1 MSYKL
6 VLHAGPDL
14 TDASRRLI
22 HLWGPLTHCCE
33 KKKESVNQ
41 FAKIGKLCSE
51 STVIK
56 KFSIISEVPTI
67 TAFVAAFDA
76 KALNCTE
83 LLESYLADGNRII
96 NCHRQTNR
104 NRHNWNIWYNTWL
117 FIRITSVFSYLYC
130 KRTYTLHLYSMRG
143 RIKTLKHNVRTT
155 LQLSY
160 HGCKYLTYTSKTPHV
175 IRTQMVVTVRFTI
188 RVTSLPRWNKQ
199 GIKVCDSFLAYY
211 TCGVKLLEY
220 RYAQVW
226 NIAKRRK
233 QSPIG
238 WFL

>member
-1 MSYKL
+1 MRKKRK
-6 VLHAGPDL
+6 
-14 TDASRRLI
+14 ASINSR
-22 HLWGPLTHCCE
+22 
-33 KKKESVNQ
+33 K
-41 FAKIGKLCSE
+41 SE
-51 STVIK
+51 NYALKVRSFK
-56 KFSIISEVPTI
+56 KFSIIAEVPTI

-83 LLESYLADGNRII
+83 LLESDLAGGNRII
-96 NCHRQTNR
+96 HCHRQTNR
-104 NRHNWNIWYNTWL
+104 NRHNWNIWHNTWSTL

-130 KRTYTLHLYSMRG
+130 KITNTLHLYSMRG
-143 RIKTLKHNVRTT
+143 GIKTLKHNVRTT
-155 LQLSY
+155 LQLAY
-160 HGCKYLTYTSKTPHV
+160 HGCQCLTQTSKTPHV
-175 IRTQMVVTVRFTI
+175 KRTQMVVTVRFTI
-188 RVTSLPRWNKQ
+188 RVISLPRWNKQ
-199 GIKVCDSFLAYY
+199 GIKICDWFLAYC

>member
-1 MSYKL
+1 MRTP
-6 VLHAGPDL
+6 H
-14 TDASRRLI
+14 
-22 HLWGPLTHCCE
+22 PLLRE
-33 KKKESVNQ
+33 KKESVNQ

-51 STVIK
+51 STVITK
-56 KFSIISEVPTI
+56 LSIIAEVPTI
-67 TAFVAAFDA
+67 TAFAAAFDA
-76 KALNCTE
+76 EAFNCTE
-83 LLESYLADGNRII
+83 LLESYLAGGNRII
-96 NCHRQTNR
+96 NCDRHTNR
-104 NRHNWNIWYNTWL
+104 NRHNWNIWHNTWSTL

-130 KRTYTLHLYSMRG
+130 KKTNTLHLCSVRG

-160 HGCKYLTYTSKTPHV
+160 HCCKYLTHTSKTPHV
-175 IRTQMVVTVRFTI
+175 QRTQIVVTVRFTI
-188 RVTSLPRWNKQ
+188 RITSLPRWDKQ
-199 GIKVCDSFLAYY
+199 GIKICDWFLAHY
-211 TCGVKLLEY
+211 CGVKLLEY

>member
-1 MSYKL
+1 MRGS
-6 VLHAGPDL
+6 
-14 TDASRRLI
+14 RLI
-22 HLWGPLTHCCE
+22 HLWGPFTHCCE
-33 KKKESVNQ
+33 KKMESVNQ

-51 STVIK
+51 RTVMK
-56 KFSIISEVPTI
+56 KFSIIAEVPTI

-76 KALNCTE
+76 KALSCTE

-104 NRHNWNIWYNTWL
+104 NRHIWSIWHSTWSTL

-130 KRTYTLHLYSMRG
+130 KKTNTLHLYSMRG
-143 RIKTLKHNVRTT
+143 GTKTLKHNVRTT

-160 HGCKYLTYTSKTPHV
+160 HGCNYLTHTSKTPHV
-175 IRTQMVVTVRFTI
+175 KRTQMVVTVRFTI
-188 RVTSLPRWNKQ
+188 RVTSFPRWNKQ
-199 GIKVCDSFLAYY
+199 GIKICDWFLAYY
-211 TCGVKLLEY
+211 TYGVKLLEY

-233 QSPIG
+233 QSPIC
-238 WFL
+238 WFLYSL

>member
-1 MSYKL
+1 MRTP
-6 VLHAGPDL
+6 H
-14 TDASRRLI
+14 
-22 HLWGPLTHCCE
+22 PLLRE
-33 KKKESVNQ
+33 KNGSVNQ

-56 KFSIISEVPTI
+56 KFSIIAEVPTI

-76 KALNCTE
+76 KAFNCTE
-83 LLESYLADGNRII
+83 LLESYLAGGNRII

-104 NRHNWNIWYNTWL
+104 NRPNWNIWHNTWSTL

-130 KRTYTLHLYSMRG
+130 KKKHTAPIWYAG
-143 RIKTLKHNVRTT
+143 GIKTLKHNLRTT

-160 HGCKYLTYTSKTPHV
+160 HGCKYLTHTSKTPHV
-175 IRTQMVVTVRFTI
+175 KRTQMVATVRFTI

-199 GIKVCDSFLAYY
+199 GINICDWFLAYY
-211 TCGVKLLEY
+211 CGVKLLEY

>member
-1 MSYKL
+1 ML
-6 VLHAGPDL
+6 L
-14 TDASRRLI
+14 
-22 HLWGPLTHCCE
+22 E
-33 KKKESVNQ
+33 KKESVNR

-56 KFSIISEVPTI
+56 KFSITAEVPTI

-83 LLESYLADGNRII
+83 LLESYLTGVNRII

-104 NRHNWNIWYNTWL
+104 NRHNWHIWHNTRSML
-117 FIRITSVFSYLYC
+117 FIRITSVFSCLYC
-130 KRTYTLHLYSMRG
+130 KKRNTLHLYSMRG
-143 RIKTLKHNVRTT
+143 VIKTLQHNMRTT

-160 HGCKYLTYTSKTPHV
+160 HGCKYLTHTSKTPH
-175 IRTQMVVTVRFTI
+175 IKRTHMIVTVRFTI
-188 RVTSLPRWNKQ
+188 RVTSLPTWNKQ
-199 GIKVCDSFLAYY
+199 GIKICDWFLAHY
-211 TCGVKLLEY
+211 CGVKLLEY